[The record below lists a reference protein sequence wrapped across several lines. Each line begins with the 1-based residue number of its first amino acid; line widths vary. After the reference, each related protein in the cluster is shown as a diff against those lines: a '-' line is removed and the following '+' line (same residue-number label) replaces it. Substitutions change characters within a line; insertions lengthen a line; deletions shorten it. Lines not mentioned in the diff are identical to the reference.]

1 MQSDGEVF
9 QELCWDSLEGAVMS
23 PYQGSRGAGPPV
35 RLITP
40 EPEGGHRGG
49 KSAE

>member
-1 MQSDGEVF
+1 MQSGGEVF
-9 QELCWDSLEGAVMS
+9 EELCWGSLEGAVMS

-35 RLITP
+35 KLITP
-40 EPEGGHRGG
+40 EPEGHRGG